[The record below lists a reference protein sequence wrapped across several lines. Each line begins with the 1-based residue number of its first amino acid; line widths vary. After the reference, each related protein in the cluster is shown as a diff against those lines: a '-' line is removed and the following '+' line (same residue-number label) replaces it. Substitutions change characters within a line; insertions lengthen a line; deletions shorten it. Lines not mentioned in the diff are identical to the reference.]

1 MIYDKKGQKMLF
13 LISKLGKISHVVV
26 VVDDNA
32 FAFYSLKANICFQ
45 GTLFSFLLD
54 LRKCRVAITCS
65 DI

>member
-45 GTLFSFLLD
+45 GT
-54 LRKCRVAITCS
+54 
-65 DI
+65 